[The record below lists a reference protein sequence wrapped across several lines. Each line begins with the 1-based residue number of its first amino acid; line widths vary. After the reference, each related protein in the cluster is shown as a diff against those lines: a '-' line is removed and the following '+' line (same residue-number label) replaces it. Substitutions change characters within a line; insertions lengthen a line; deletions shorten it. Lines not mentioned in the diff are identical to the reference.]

1 MRDGFRGLVVWQ
13 LAREYKREVY
23 ALASRPPAC
32 LDRPFADHLRRTAA
46 SIELNIV
53 EGYHRG
59 TSREFARYLTIARAS
74 LAEADAQLEDGID
87 RGHYQPADLA
97 RTHILARR
105 AVPAIMAL
113 RRSLLRS
120 ANREPRS

>member
-1 MRDGFRGLVVWQ
+1 MPGGLRNLVVWQ

-23 ALASRPPAC
+23 ELASQPPAC

-46 SIELNIV
+46 SVELNIV

-59 TSREFARYLTIARAS
+59 THREFARFLMIARAS

-87 RGHYQPADLA
+87 RGHYQRADLA
-97 RTHILARR
+97 RTHILAHR
-105 AVPAIMAL
+105 AAPAIMAL
-113 RRSLLRS
+113 RRSLLRA
-120 ANREPRS
+120 ANPEPRS